1 MLEIIGLLILGII
14 VGKLLKNN
22 KIVRKFSD
30 CVNLTVC
37 LLVFVL
43 GFTVGGNENEKVV
56 GEFGKVIGTSLI
68 LGLAGIIG
76 SIFGAYWIGKV
87 INRGK

>member
-43 GFTVGGNENEKVV
+43 GFTVGGNEKVV

-68 LGLAGIIG
+68 LGLTGIIG
-76 SIFGAYWIGKV
+76 SIFGAYWLGKV

>member
-14 VGKLLKNN
+14 IGKLLKNN

-43 GFTVGGNENEKVV
+43 GFTVGGNEKVV

-68 LGLAGIIG
+68 LGLTGIIG

-87 INRGK
+87 INKGK

>member
-22 KIVRKFSD
+22 KIVKKFSD

-37 LLVFVL
+37 LLVLVL
-43 GFTVGGNENEKVV
+43 GFTVGGNEKVV

-68 LGLAGIIG
+68 LGLTGIIG